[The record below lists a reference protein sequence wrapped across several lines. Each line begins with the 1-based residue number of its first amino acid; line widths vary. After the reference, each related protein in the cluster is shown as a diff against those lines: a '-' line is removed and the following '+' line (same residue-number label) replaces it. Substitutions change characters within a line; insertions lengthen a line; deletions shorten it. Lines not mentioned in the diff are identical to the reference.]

1 MDIFQSYY
9 DAADSE
15 KAVSMAA
22 YMKNQFAFL
31 GLQKPARAALSRCFL
46 AQKKKQAAVDWDFI
60 FRCFELPQR
69 EFQYLAVDYLMG
81 IKGRLGAD
89 DLGHIET
96 LIVTKSW
103 WDTVD
108 LLAGVAGDIV
118 LRHEETKEQVI
129 AKWMQSDNL
138 WLRRVSILFQLKYK
152 DKTDTALLSRTILHN
167 CDTKEFFL
175 NKAIG
180 WALREYSKTNAE
192 WVRQFLDGHS
202 LNALSVREA
211 SKHLQG

>member
-9 DAADSE
+9 EAANTD
-15 KAVSMAA
+15 KALGMAA

-31 GLQKPARAALSRCFL
+31 GLQKPQRAALSRSFL
-46 AQKKKQAAVDWDFI
+46 AKKKKEAQVDWDFI
-60 FRCFELPQR
+60 FRSFDMPER
-69 EFQYLAVDYLMG
+69 EFQYLAVDYL
-81 IKGRLGAD
+81 INVKGRLGAD

-96 LIVTKSW
+96 LICTKPW

-118 LRHEETKEQVI
+118 LRHEEAKDETI
-129 AKWMQSDNL
+129 AKWMQSDHL

-152 DKTDTALLSRTILHN
+152 TKTDTAFLSRAILHN
-167 CDTKEFFL
+167 CNTKEFFL

-192 WVRQFLDGHS
+192 WVRQFIRKHKLS
-202 LNALSVREA
+202 ALSVREA
-211 SKHLQG
+211 SKYL

>member
-15 KAVSMAA
+15 KAVGMAA

-31 GLQKPARAALSRCFL
+31 GLQKTERAALSRSFL
-46 AQKKKQAAVDWDFI
+46 AHKKKQAAVDWDFI
-60 FRCFELPQR
+60 FRCFELPER
-69 EFQYLAVDYLMG
+69 EFQYLAVSYLLAVE
-81 IKGRLGAD
+81 GRLGAND
-89 DLGHIET
+89 IGHIET
-96 LIVTKSW
+96 LIVTKPW

-108 LLAGVAGDIV
+108 MLAGVAGDIV
-118 LRHEETKEQVI
+118 LRHDETKEEVV

-152 DKTDTALLSRTILHN
+152 DKTDTAFLSRAILFN

-180 WALREYSKTNAE
+180 WALREYSKTDAE
-192 WVRQFLDGHS
+192 WVRQFIGAHS
-202 LNALSVREA
+202 LSALSVREA
-211 SKHLQG
+211 SKCL